1 MKHATSNIPGLDD
14 ILNGGFQK
22 PSAVLVAGTAGTGK
36 TTMVMQSI
44 YNASKKNEV
53 CMYVTSLNEP
63 VSVVSSFMSN
73 HSFYDV
79 SLISKGNISYL
90 PIGTDTL
97 DKGIYSFMW
106 NLEEAIEK
114 LKPDRIVIDPITMIG
129 GTLDRETRSR
139 FFYDI
144 FLRMKKWGSLVLVTG
159 DLTADEL
166 AKNDLGHVADGIIYL
181 SNDLKHD
188 HRTRH
193 LEVLKMR
200 GQGYLSGKHTFSITD
215 NGITIHPETM
225 PVADHQI
232 SDQRIAMG
240 IAGLDQMTGGGL
252 LSGTNTLLSGDSGTG
267 KTCLGIHFIYQG
279 ANDNEPGI
287 VISFDE
293 NEQQIKAAANSIGHD
308 LEEYITSERI
318 RVVHVDPALPGTDMH
333 TLELETLIDGM
344 QAKRI
349 VLDGIQELDAS
360 LDEGS
365 KQQYIRMLAK
375 LFTSKGITAMFTDE
389 TDSIASM
396 VNNRY
401 GMDTIIAMRHDEIAS
416 CLKKTIAVLKMR
428 RSEHDIHIRELTVTN
443 KGIEIGSP
451 LFEQDDQ

>member
-44 YNASKKNEV
+44 YSAAKKNEI

-63 VSVVSSFMSN
+63 VTILDSFMSS

-79 SLISKGNISYL
+79 SLISKGNISYM

-129 GTLDRETRSR
+129 GTLDGETRSR
-139 FFYDI
+139 FFYDL

-159 DLTADEL
+159 DLAEDEL
-166 AKNDLGHVADGIIYL
+166 EKSNLGHVADGIIYL

-188 HRTRH
+188 QRTRH

-200 GQGYLSGKHTFSITD
+200 GQGYLSGKHNFSITD
-215 NGITIHPETM
+215 KGITIRTDTISM
-225 PVADHQI
+225 ADHQA
-232 SDQRIAMG
+232 SDQRVATG
-240 IAGLDQMTGGGL
+240 IAGLDRMTGSGL

-267 KTCLGIHFIYQG
+267 KTCLGIQFICQG
-279 ANDNEPGI
+279 ASDNEPGI
-287 VISFDE
+287 IVSFDE
-293 NEQQIKAAANSIGHD
+293 NEQQIKAAASSIGHD
-308 LEEYITSERI
+308 LDEHITSERI
-318 RVVHVDPALPGTDMH
+318 RIVHVDPALMNTNIH
-333 TLELETLIDGM
+333 TLELETLIDEM

-349 VLDGIQELDAS
+349 VLDGIHELDAL
-360 LDEGS
+360 LDERNN
-365 KQQYIRMLAK
+365 QQYIRILSK
-375 LFTSKGITAMFTDE
+375 LFTAKGITAMFTDE

-396 VNNRY
+396 VNNRR
-401 GMDTIIAMRHDEIAS
+401 GMDTIIAMRHGETAS
-416 CLKKTIAVLKMR
+416 HLKKTIAVIKMR
-428 RSEHDIHIRELTVTN
+428 RSEHDTHIRELIVTN
-443 KGIEIGSP
+443 KGIEIG
-451 LFEQDDQ
+451 